1 MFRSIYVIE
10 GLIYL
15 ILGLLGGLLTGES
28 GGFLAGIAFALF
40 FYLAYLFFNRIWNR
54 MMSGFGRIMSI
65 IFTSG
70 SILVVLVPGDLIRRL
85 AFAFYQGDGVYE
97 VAFGDPLSK

>member
-1 MFRSIYVIE
+1 MFQSIYVIE

-28 GGFLAGIAFALF
+28 EGFLAGIGFA
-40 FYLAYLFFNRIWNR
+40 LFFNRIWNR
-54 MMSGFGRIMSI
+54 MMGGFGRIMSI

-70 SILVVLVPGDLIRRL
+70 SILVLLVPGDLIRRL
-85 AFAFYQGDGVYE
+85 AFALYQGDKTYE